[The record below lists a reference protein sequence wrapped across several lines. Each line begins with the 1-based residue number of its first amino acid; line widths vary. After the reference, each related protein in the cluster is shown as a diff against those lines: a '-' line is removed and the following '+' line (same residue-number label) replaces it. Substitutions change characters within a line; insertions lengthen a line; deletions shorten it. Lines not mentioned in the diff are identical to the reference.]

1 MRHDSATGR
10 EARFAQAKFR
20 PPTLPATL
28 LVRPSL
34 RGLLDAGASQRLTVV
49 VGSAGAGKTVLLTD
63 WAMTRPPGTTAW
75 LSCDRSDADPVRFWA
90 GFAEAARDVEPGFGA
105 DAADLLAMDGRMSAD
120 VTASLANDAARLPAG
135 SAIVVDDFQYA
146 TGGAARDMTDL
157 IERWPSDTVQ
167 LVLAGRFD
175 PALRQHRLRMAG
187 QLSEIRDRDLYF
199 SLAESRDLL
208 ANFGVDLGDTDLAL
222 LHQRSEGWPAALQ
235 MAALSLLGTR
245 DGVRTQALEVRSDE
259 VAAYF
264 LSEVLEQQEKD
275 VAQFMLDTSILG
287 TLTADACAAVTGRD
301 DAASM
306 LRLIDDAQLFLVAL
320 DDEQASFRYHHL
332 IRQVLRAELRA
343 RDRSREQE
351 LQLRAAEWYE
361 SAGEAR
367 RAARHFINARQ
378 ADRALALLQDKVV
391 PDFVADPVM
400 PGPLDLDKVGSAQLA
415 GAPDRLLAVAA
426 DLLLL
431 GDTGRA
437 GQYLDV
443 LERVQP
449 PEQAD
454 PRLAARF
461 AAIRAFQHAVTGQF
475 QLAIDEA
482 HAARE
487 LQERLRPSDEWD
499 LAVPMLLMTVY
510 NCLEDFAA
518 VEREAAAALD
528 VPTFSE
534 VVKQVVV
541 PGARALARFDA
552 GQLNEAAGL
561 AEAADA
567 QAGRLGFSEHF
578 FAVDHLRALAGIALE
593 QRDFDTAERLTE
605 RVLSIVEQRRPLH
618 EFLAL
623 LDRGAIWAARGQVR
637 DALASLAAARAVL
650 EDPPPVLLARADEAE
665 ALIRLSSGDLHSPS
679 VLAGRLPAV
688 RRELLLAR
696 LALAAGDHL
705 TAARHLEL
713 EPCQENPPTPREDL
727 VRQTLLAAV
736 AIERGDTAAPGIV
749 GDVLQVARSRG
760 FRSTVVTTAPQIA
773 SYLIMHATQLQQ
785 DPFAERVT
793 SAAMDVRAAW
803 QPVLQGGH
811 LLAEPLTA
819 AEQRILKLLPTS
831 TYLEMAATLYISR
844 NTVKSHLRSIYQKLG
859 AGSRSEAIE
868 RAVDLHLL

>member
-1 MRHDSATGR
+1 MSHDFATGR

-20 PPTLPATL
+20 PPALPATL
-28 LVRPSL
+28 VARPSL

-49 VGSAGAGKTVLLTD
+49 VGSAGAGKTVLLAD

-75 LSCDRSDADPVRFWA
+75 LSCDRADADPVRFWA
-90 GFAEAARDVEPGFGA
+90 GFAEASRDVGPDFGA
-105 DAADLLAMDGRMSAD
+105 DAADLLAMDGKMSAD
-120 VTASLANDAARLPAG
+120 VTASLANDATRLPPG

-146 TGGAARDMTDL
+146 TTAAARDMTDL
-157 IERWPSDTVQ
+157 IERWPADTVQ
-167 LVLAGRFD
+167 LVLSGRFD

-187 QLSEIRDRDLYF
+187 ELTEIRDRDLYF

-208 ANFGVDLGDTDLAL
+208 AKFGVGLGDTELAL
-222 LHQRSEGWPAALQ
+222 LHERSEGWPAALQ
-235 MAALSLLGTR
+235 MAALSLLGTEE
-245 DGVRTQALEVRSDE
+245 GVRAQALEVRSDE
-259 VAAYF
+259 LAAYF
-264 LSEVLEQQEKD
+264 LSEVLDQQPAE
-275 VAQFMLDTSILG
+275 VAQFMLDTAIFS
-287 TLTADACAAVTGRD
+287 TLTADACTAVTGRE

-306 LRLIDDAQLFLVAL
+306 LRLIDDAQLFLIAL
-320 DDEQASFRYHHL
+320 DDERTSFRYHHL

-343 RDRSREQE
+343 RDSGREQA
-351 LQLRAAEWYE
+351 LQLRAAEWFE

-378 ADRALALLQDKVV
+378 AERALALLQDKVV

-400 PGPLDLDKVGSAQLA
+400 PGPLDLAKVGSTQLA
-415 GAPDRLLAVAA
+415 EAPDRLLAVAA
-426 DLLLL
+426 DLLLW

-449 PEQAD
+449 PGQAD

-461 AAIRAFQHAVTGQF
+461 TAIRAFHYAVTGRL

-487 LQERLRPSDEWD
+487 HRKHVPSADEWD
-499 LAVPMLLMTVY
+499 LAVPLLLMTVH

-518 VEREAAAALD
+518 VEREAAAALQ

-541 PGARALARFDA
+541 PGTRALARFDA
-552 GQLNEAAGL
+552 GQLTEAAEL
-561 AEAADA
+561 AGAADT
-567 QAGRLGFSEHF
+567 QARRLGFSDHF
-578 FAVDHLRALAGIALE
+578 FAVDHLRALAGLALE
-593 QRDFDTAERLTE
+593 RRDFDTAERLTE
-605 RVLSIVEQRRPLH
+605 RVLSITEQRRPLH

-623 LDRGAIWAARGQVR
+623 LDRGAIWAARGHAR
-637 DALASLAAARAVL
+637 DALASVAAARAVL
-650 EDPPPVLLARADEAE
+650 QDPSPVLLARADESE
-665 ALIRLSSGDLHSPS
+665 ALIRLSSGDLHSPAE
-679 VLAGRLPAV
+679 LAARLPAG
-688 RRELLLAR
+688 RRAMLLAR

-705 TAARHLEL
+705 TAQHHLEASVAGA
-713 EPCQENPPTPREDL
+713 PTPREAL
-727 VRQTLLAAV
+727 IRQTLLAAAAV
-736 AIERGDTAAPGIV
+736 ERGEHAAAGIV
-749 GDVLQVARSRG
+749 SDLLQAARGMS
-760 FRSTVVTTAPQIA
+760 FCNTVVSSAPQIA
-773 SYLIMHATQLQQ
+773 SYLIMHAAQLQQ

-793 SAAMDVRAAW
+793 SAAMDARAAW
-803 QPVLQGGH
+803 QPVLRGGH

-819 AEQRILKLLPTS
+819 AEQRVLKLLPTS

-859 AGSRSEAIE
+859 ASSRSEAIE
-868 RAVDLHLL
+868 RAVDLRLL

>member
-1 MRHDSATGR
+1 MKHDSATGR

-20 PPTLPATL
+20 PPARPATL
-28 LVRPSL
+28 VARPAL

-49 VGSAGAGKTVLLTD
+49 VGSAGAGKTVLLAD

-75 LSCDRSDADPVRFWA
+75 LSCDRADADPVRFWA
-90 GFAEAARDVEPGFGA
+90 GFAEAARDIEPGFGA

-146 TGGAARDMTDL
+146 TAAAARDMTDL
-157 IERWPSDTVQ
+157 IERWPSETVQ
-167 LVLAGRFD
+167 LVLSGRFD
-175 PALRQHRLRMAG
+175 PVLRQHRLRMSG
-187 QLSEIRDRDLYF
+187 QLTEIRDRDLYF

-208 ANFGVDLGDTDLAL
+208 VNFGVDLGDTDLAL
-222 LHQRSEGWPAALQ
+222 LHERSEGWPAALQ

-245 DGVRTQALEVRSDE
+245 DGVRAQALEVRSDE

-264 LSEVLEQQEKD
+264 LSEVLEQQPEE

-287 TLTADACAAVTGRD
+287 TLTADACTAVTGRE

-306 LRLIDDAQLFLVAL
+306 LRLIDDAQLFLIAL
-320 DDEQASFRYHHL
+320 DDERTSFRYHHL

-343 RDRSREQE
+343 RDRGREQA
-351 LQLRAAEWYE
+351 LQLRAAEWFE

-400 PGPLDLDKVGSAQLA
+400 PGPLDLAMVRSAQLA
-415 GAPDRLLAVAA
+415 EAPDRLLAVAA
-426 DLLLL
+426 DLLLW

-437 GQYLDV
+437 SQYLDV

-461 AAIRAFQHAVTGQF
+461 TAIRAFQHAVTGQL
-475 QLAIDEA
+475 QPAIDEA

-487 LQERLRPSDEWD
+487 LQQRVQPSDEWN
-499 LAVPMLLMTVY
+499 LAVPLLLMTVH

-518 VEREAAAALD
+518 VEREAAAALE

-534 VVKQVVV
+534 VVKLVVV
-541 PGARALARFDA
+541 PGARALARFGS
-552 GQLNEAAGL
+552 GQLNKAAEL

-567 QAGRLGFSEHF
+567 QARRLGFSEHF

-605 RVLSIVEQRRPLH
+605 RVLSITEQRRPLH

-637 DALASLAAARAVL
+637 DALASVAAARAVL
-650 EDPPPVLLARADEAE
+650 EDPPPVLLARADESE
-665 ALIRLSSGDLHSPS
+665 ALIRLSAGDLHSPAE
-679 VLAGRLPAV
+679 LAGRLTAG
-688 RRELLLAR
+688 RRAMLLAR
-696 LALAAGDHL
+696 LALAAGDHA
-705 TAARHLEL
+705 TARRHLESSAEDAL
-713 EPCQENPPTPREDL
+713 TPREDL
-727 VRQTLLAAV
+727 VRQTLLAAA
-736 AIERGDTAAPGIV
+736 AIECGDPAAAGIV
-749 GDVLQVARSRG
+749 GDVLQVARGLG
-760 FRSTVVTTAPQIA
+760 FCGTVVTSAPQVA

-793 SAAMDVRAAW
+793 SAAMDVRAAC
-803 QPVLQGGH
+803 QPALGGGH

-831 TYLEMAATLYISR
+831 TYLQMAATLYISR

-859 AGSRSEAIE
+859 AGSRSEAVE